1 VGLCHHGMVSSQIAD
16 GEDCLQIWR
25 VALNI
30 LNKQLQTYITYIMG
44 SMDWINL
51 AQDKNMWQALLNML
65 INL

>member
-1 VGLCHHGMVSSQIAD
+1 MVSSQIAD